1 MVKNLSYI
9 VRASLPRRRID
20 VSGSSCA
27 TRNQNGKEDSPSEF
41 NDDRLSHL
49 EQETHFRIDRCLTCF
64 DGKMTLDAVQYETG
78 LRRNHLRDLL
88 TIFKEDVSPA

>member
-1 MVKNLSYI
+1 MAKKIRPVSSTMISLS
-9 VRASLPRRRID
+9 L
-20 VSGSSCA
+20 
-27 TRNQNGKEDSPSEF
+27 
-41 NDDRLSHL
+41 L